1 MTEERKQ
8 EILEI
13 IRNTNRRPAQT
24 GKPLYPEEIMAY
36 PNLCEEIESISRTVD
51 GFSYRMDILR
61 AKNRGK
67 NCPLFINIHGGGFI
81 GPHRENDTY
90 FSAYMA
96 DQIHGIAVDLDYTLS
111 DAAPYPVALHQCM
124 DALDYV
130 AEHANT
136 WGASEKDISVGGYS
150 AGGALTAAMG
160 ICCAERGGFVPKLQI
175 LCYPPLEYR
184 IPDQYKI
191 DAYDRQIGMER
202 CKAFADLYF
211 DDKKE
216 NFEDIHNSPLY
227 APREILAKQPKTLI
241 LSAGLC
247 NFRYEDED
255 YAICLA
261 DAGAEVILKRFPEA
275 SHGFIPHFMDGWKEA
290 ADLMVREILEK

>member
-1 MTEERKQ
+1 MQ
-8 EILEI
+8 
-13 IRNTNRRPAQT
+13 
-24 GKPLYPEEIMAY
+24 
-36 PNLCEEIESISRTVD
+36 
-51 GFSYRMDILR
+51 
-61 AKNRGK
+61 
-67 NCPLFINIHGGGFI
+67 
-81 GPHRENDTY
+81 
-90 FSAYMA
+90 SA
-96 DQIHGIAVDLDYTLS
+96 
-111 DAAPYPVALHQCM
+111 
-124 DALDYV
+124 
-130 AEHANT
+130 
-136 WGASEKDISVGGYS
+136 
-150 AGGALTAAMG
+150 
-160 ICCAERGGFVPKLQI
+160 GGFVPKLQI

-261 DAGAEVILKRFPEA
+261 DAGAEVILNA
-275 SHGFIPHFMDGWKEA
+275 SRKHPT
-290 ADLMVREILEK
+290 DLFRISWMAGRKQLT